1 MAYIDEARK
10 LEQNGKVRLIE
21 VDGDEFGGGLH
32 RYHYHAIPH
41 TTAEIEAAAG
51 DEEKLKPKSIFFGG
65 LEYGFWPYGIEGLA
79 MSTEQAAQPNM
90 TLANQGGV
98 ITAIC
103 LATRNML
110 KAKVTIIETYANFL
124 DGAADADPSEKR
136 VQTFWID
143 TKTYEDDEIVTFELS
158 SPGDLDGV
166 MLPKRQVTMLCH
178 WALSGQY
185 RSGDGCSYNG
195 KAYFDA
201 DGNPVQDPA
210 LDVCGGCMADC
221 IKRFGAGL
229 TDPKAAVLDFGGF
242 PASNLINAN

>member
-21 VDGDEFGGGLH
+21 VDGASFGGGIH

-41 TTAEIEAAAG
+41 TQAEIIAANG

-65 LEYGFWPYGIEGLA
+65 LEYEFWPYGIEGLA
-79 MSTEQAAQPNM
+79 MSTEQAAQPSM
-90 TLANQGGV
+90 TLANQAGV

-110 KAKVTIIETYANFL
+110 MAKVTIIETYANFL
-124 DGAADADPSEKR
+124 DGAANANPSEKR

-143 TKTYEDDEIVTFELS
+143 TKTYEDSEIVTFELS
-158 SPGDLDGV
+158 SPGDLQGI

-178 WALSGQY
+178 WALSGLY
-185 RSGDGCSYNG
+185 RSGNGCTYNG
-195 KAYFDA
+195 TAYFDV
-201 DGNPVQDPA
+201 DGNSVTDPA
-210 LDVCGGCMADC
+210 LDVCGACMSDC
-221 IKRFGAGL
+221 QKRFGAGM
-229 TDPKAAVLDFGGF
+229 TQPKAAVLDFGGF
-242 PASNLINAN
+242 PASNLINAS